1 MDKDK
6 KTLLN
11 GLNPRPVLVIGDL
24 MLDHYIHGDVT
35 RQAPESLPDA
45 PVPVLSATYESL
57 RPGGAA
63 SVVANIGGL
72 GAQSRVLGVIA
83 SDDAGAKLR
92 NLLASYNADTQY
104 LGVVADRPTT
114 VKMRFVT
121 GPEQKLLLRADY
133 EKACAL
139 APADQAG
146 LIARIED
153 AMKGCGAVVM
163 SDYGK
168 GVLTAAV
175 MKAVID
181 QARAQ
186 NIPVLVDPK
195 GRDFTIYNGADII
208 TPNAKEL
215 GEATNMPTLGQD
227 DVIKAATHLL
237 ATADITTVIAKRS
250 EHGMSVISR
259 NQPPLHLAATA
270 RQVLGVAGAG
280 DTVIATLAVALSSGL
295 DLAQAATLANEAAG
309 VIVAQ
314 PGTTPITRAELLAA
328 LSADTSANT
337 PANTRLAAPVMHDG
351 AAARA
356 QIDAWK
362 KAGEKIGFTNGCFD
376 ILHYGHVNYLSR
388 ARARCDR
395 LVVGVNT
402 DASITRLKGAGRPV
416 HEALSRGAVLAALG
430 AVDMVVFFGDDPADD
445 DKPLRLIEAL
455 RPDICFKGGDYKR
468 ESLPEAALVLAYGG
482 QFEIMPLYE
491 GHSTSAAIRKMQ
503 KDGEGASSA
512 KNL

>member
-1 MDKDK
+1 M

-35 RQAPESLPDA
+35 RQAPESLPGA
-45 PVPVLSATYESL
+45 PVPVLTATYESL
-57 RPGGAA
+57 LPGGAA

-83 SDDAGAKLR
+83 SDDAGAQLR
-92 NLLASYNADTQY
+92 ALLGSYDADTQY

-133 EKACAL
+133 ERTHAL

-153 AMKGCGAVVM
+153 AMKDCGAVVM

-168 GVLTAAV
+168 GVLSAAV

-181 QARAQ
+181 QARARD
-186 NIPVLVDPK
+186 IPVLVDPK
-195 GRDFTIYNGADII
+195 GRDFTIYNGADVI

-215 GEATNMPTLGQD
+215 GEATNMPTLSQG
-227 DVIKAATHLL
+227 DVIKAAAHVL
-237 ATADITTVIAKRS
+237 ATADIGTVIAKRS

-259 NQPPLHLAATA
+259 DQPPLHLAATA

-295 DLAQAATLANEAAG
+295 DVAQAATLANQAAG

-314 PGTTPITRAELLAA
+314 PGTTPVTRAALLAA
-328 LSADTSANT
+328 LSAGTSADT
-337 PANTRLAAPVMHDG
+337 AWAAPVMHDG

-362 KAGEKIGFTNGCFD
+362 KTGEKIGFTNGCFD